1 MERQPNKI
9 RLELSQQ
16 AEKYA
21 RRDAPRDVRL
31 AAARGALPLSPV
43 ELATVLFA
51 LMHDPDAEVKST
63 ARDSLEGLPESVM
76 FPVLAAPAHP
86 ALLDHLAH
94 AFSES
99 EERLQKIALNPAAA
113 DTTVAYLATRPF
125 RTVVDIVAN
134 NQQRLIRSS
143 AIVDALGDNPLT
155 GRSVIERILA
165 FLGVPAPA
173 SDEEDEAPPIPVEE
187 VSEEEARAA
196 LEVVLGA
203 SFSQLVEEQPE
214 GEVDEKELEQG
225 GSLYS
230 LIQNLSVF
238 QKIKLGRMGN
248 KEARSLLVRDRN
260 KIVAMAAVS
269 SPKITEQEL
278 LTIAQSRNVGDEV
291 IRVICRSKEATRGY
305 PMKLAL
311 ATNPKTPQA
320 TAMKFVNYLQDKDLA
335 KLMKS
340 KDVPTVIA
348 THARRLLTRKGKL

>member
-1 MERQPNKI
+1 MERQPQKI

-21 RRDAPRDVRL
+21 RRDAPREVRL
-31 AAARGALPLSPV
+31 MAARGALPLQPT

-51 LMHDPDAEVKST
+51 LMHDEDAEVKST
-63 ARDSLEGLPESVM
+63 ARDSLEGLPDGVITS
-76 FPVLAAPAHP
+76 VLAAPAHP

-94 AFSES
+94 AFSDS
-99 EERLQKIALNPAAA
+99 EERLARIALNPAAA
-113 DTTVAYLATRPF
+113 DRTVAFLASRPF
-125 RTVVDIVAN
+125 RSVVEIAAN
-134 NQQRLIRSS
+134 NQQRLMRSP
-143 AIVDALGDNPLT
+143 AIVEALGANPLT
-155 GRSVIERILA
+155 GRSVIDRILA
-165 FLGVPAPA
+165 FLGVPAPER
-173 SDEEDEAPPIPVEE
+173 DEGEDEPPIPVEV
-187 VSEEEARAA
+187 VSEDEARAA

-203 SFSQLVEEQPE
+203 NFSKLVEDQEE
-214 GEVDEKELEQG
+214 GRVDAVELEQG

-260 KIVAMAAVS
+260 KIVAIAAVS

-278 LTIAQSRNVGDEV
+278 LTIAQSRSSGDEV
-291 IRVICRSKEATRGY
+291 IRVICRNKEALRNY
-305 PMKLAL
+305 QMKLAL
-311 ATNPKTPQA
+311 ATNPKTPQVN
-320 TAMKFVNYLQDKDLA
+320 AMKFINYLQDKDLQ

-340 KDVPTVIA
+340 KDVPTVIS